1 MGAFQSIPDDVL
13 TGTLTTCVLGH
24 WPKADDRLLVVRTT
38 CKEGREL
45 VQRLVA
51 DKNIFRVMCQFF
63 WSDQANSA
71 TAATEPR
78 EMRVSARHVE
88 ARGRVFGAGCTA
100 LYASGRSPE
109 RIAALEVFV
118 SRTTRLLRLEL
129 ELAAV
134 SEEVLL
140 RICRMLP
147 QLEDLF
153 GPKFTPTSE
162 GTIRAISACCP
173 NIRRAEFS
181 PLGRV
186 FGDYSPAET

>member
-13 TGTLTTCVLGH
+13 TGALTTCVLGH
-24 WPKADDRLLVVRTT
+24 WPKADDKLLVVRTT
-38 CKEGREL
+38 CKDGREI

-63 WSDQANSA
+63 WSAQANSA

-88 ARGRVFGAGCTA
+88 ARGRVFGAGCTN

-118 SRTTRLLRLEL
+118 SRTRRLESL
-129 ELAAV
+129 SLDNAAV
-134 SEEVLL
+134 SVEVLL
-140 RICRMLP
+140 RMCRALP
-147 QLEDLF
+147 RLWM
-153 GPKFTPTSE
+153 
-162 GTIRAISACCP
+162 
-173 NIRRAEFS
+173 
-181 PLGRV
+181 
-186 FGDYSPAET
+186 Y